1 MKKSLDG
8 LNSILDMAKDEISD
22 LNVTTEIMQ
31 NEAQRIK
38 TGEERKKINLSDL
51 WNVIKHSNI
60 CLIEVLAKGG

>member
-22 LNVTTEIMQ
+22 LNVTIEIMQ

-38 TGEERKKINLSDL
+38 TGEERKNKS
-51 WNVIKHSNI
+51 
-60 CLIEVLAKGG
+60 